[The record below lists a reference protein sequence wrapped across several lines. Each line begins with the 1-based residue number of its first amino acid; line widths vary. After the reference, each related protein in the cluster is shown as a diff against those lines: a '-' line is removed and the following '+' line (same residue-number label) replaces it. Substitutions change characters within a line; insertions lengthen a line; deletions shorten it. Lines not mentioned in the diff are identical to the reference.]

1 MAYKESIAPAAVK
14 AQLELQNP
22 LRKQI
27 LLFNV
32 YNIKKLLPIPIL
44 GQFNPKLPN

>member
-22 LRKQI
+22 YPYTGA
-27 LLFNV
+27 V
-32 YNIKKLLPIPIL
+32 
-44 GQFNPKLPN
+44 